1 MRKFL
6 RRTVF
11 LVILL
16 SLFFGLSGCK
26 DTLDRIKNFID
37 DLDIS
42 VVKDNDKTNDPT
54 EQEET
59 NEEDEEKKLFA
70 EINSE
75 EDLYD
80 FFKKNYG
87 DWKKM
92 KIYNEYTLELSNVHK
107 AEVTLYI
114 DEYAKVLYSNIV
126 ARENGEITY
135 IKNNYV
141 KDNKVYIEENDII
154 DSKQLYSVYELDD
167 THYQNAVFIDY
178 QFIFEILLQEKEV
191 EKLNYE
197 VNEDSIKITIED
209 DSITIIL
216 KENVI
221 EAKKKTFGKLIEE
234 IYRLEQL
241 EDNFFDS
248 FEFDLTPF
256 EK

>member
-6 RRTVF
+6 RRTMF

-42 VVKDNDKTNDPT
+42 VVKNNDKTNDPT

-92 KIYNEYTLELSNVHK
+92 KIYNEYTLEFDNVYK

-114 DEYAKVLYSNIV
+114 DECAKILYTNRVDSKD
-126 ARENGEITY
+126 GEIAY

-141 KDNKVYIEENDII
+141 KDNKVYIEENYITY
-154 DSKQLYSVYELDD
+154 SKHFYSVYELDD
-167 THYQNAVFIDY
+167 TRYQNAVDIDY
-178 QFIFEILLQEKEV
+178 QFIFEI
-191 EKLNYE
+191 
-197 VNEDSIKITIED
+197 
-209 DSITIIL
+209 
-216 KENVI
+216 
-221 EAKKKTFGKLIEE
+221 
-234 IYRLEQL
+234 
-241 EDNFFDS
+241 
-248 FEFDLTPF
+248 
-256 EK
+256 